1 MVSPNREKINW
12 HSLEVSEILNSLEV
26 KAKKGIDSKIAAER
40 LAWFG
45 ANELTKKKSDPWWL
59 KFLKQFNQPLL
70 YILIA
75 AGLTK
80 AVLGEWVNAG
90 VILGVTVV
98 NAAIGYIQEA
108 KAEDAIAALASS
120 ITTQTRVIRNGKIL
134 SLPSRELV
142 QGDLVLL
149 ESGDKVP
156 ADLRAIEV
164 NNLQIDESH
173 ITGESLPVIKSIE
186 PVEDEV
192 SLGDRTNM
200 AYAGGLVTFG
210 TGVGVVVATG
220 QNTETGQISQLLDK
234 NSNLS
239 TPLTRKLDRFSK
251 KWLYMVLGLAVFTFF
266 LGIRFQELKEALEA
280 AVALTVSAVPE
291 GLPAVVTITLAISVG
306 RMAKRHA
313 IIRKLP
319 AVETLGSTTVICSD
333 KTGTLTQN
341 KMTVERVFAGG
352 KNYCVGKTEISVA
365 PEIENNSCQQNYR
378 ANKTVEEFETIATQK
393 QSKITASD
401 RSLSQHPALKK
412 CLKVGLLC
420 NDARVEYK
428 REQCQIIGDPT
439 EGALIVAAEVA
450 GLNQEDSQQKMLR
463 LDSIPFAS
471 EHQYMATL
479 HPDHGGKIAY
489 IKGSPEVILERCQGM
504 LNDRGEYNSLDR
516 SYIEN
521 QVKLMG
527 EKGLRVLAFAEKTL
541 PSQQDKLDSQDVE
554 GALIF
559 LGLQGTIDPPRQSA
573 IKAVKACQKAGIE
586 VKMITGDRAD
596 TASAIASQMGINKNG
611 ALIAYTGAEL
621 AKMNPQQLNQAVE
634 EASVFARVAPQQK
647 LILVEALQ
655 NRGEIVAMTGDGVND
670 APALKQAD
678 IGIAMGNGGT
688 EVAKEASDIV
698 LTDDNFASI
707 EAAVEEGRAVYKNL
721 LQAITFILPV
731 NVGESMSI
739 LFATILARELPI
751 LSLQILW
758 LNTINSIAMTV
769 PLAFEPKSAKVME
782 QQPRQPNEPILSRS
796 RVWRILAVA
805 LFNWIVIF
813 GVFESV
819 KWNTQDLDLSRT
831 MAINALIAGRIFYL
845 LSISELVPNLIKKIK
860 GGIDNDSEI
869 PAIGL
874 GIIGAIVFQIIF
886 TQAPF
891 MNQIF
896 ATSPLNLTEWFVCLL
911 IGCPM
916 ILWAM
921 IINRFDRVN

>member
-1 MVSPNREKINW
+1 MVATKSRDREQINW
-12 HSLEVSEILNSLEV
+12 HALEVDLVLDSLQV
-26 KAKKGIDSKIAAER
+26 RANKGLDLDLAAEK
-40 LAWFG
+40 LALFG
-45 ANELTKKKSDPWWL
+45 TNELTKTKKDPWWL

-70 YILIA
+70 YILIV

-80 AVLGEWVNAG
+80 ALLGEWVNAG
-90 VILGVTVV
+90 VIWGVTIA
-98 NAAIGYIQEA
+98 NAAIGYLQEA

-120 ITTQTRVIRNGKIL
+120 MTTETTVIRNGQIKR
-134 SLPSRELV
+134 LPSRELV
-142 QGDLVLL
+142 PGDLVIL
-149 ESGDKVP
+149 EAGDKVP

-173 ITGESLPVIKSIE
+173 ITGESVPISKSIE
-186 PVEDEV
+186 LVENDV
-192 SLGDRTNM
+192 PLGDRTSM

-210 TGVGVVVATG
+210 NGIGVVVATG

-234 NSNLS
+234 HNNLS
-239 TPLTRKLDRFSK
+239 TPLTRKMDKFSK
-251 KWLYMVLGLAVFTFF
+251 KWLYMVLGLAIFTFV
-266 LGIRFQELKEALEA
+266 LGIRFQELKDALEA

-291 GLPAVVTITLAISVG
+291 GLPAVITVTLAISVS
-306 RMAKRHA
+306 RMAQRHA

-341 KMTVERVFAGG
+341 KMTVKQVFAGG
-352 KNYCVGKTEISVA
+352 KNYCVEETEIVPVSDS
-365 PEIENNSCQQNYR
+365 INS
-378 ANKTVEEFETIATQK
+378 
-393 QSKITASD
+393 SD
-401 RSLSQHPALKK
+401 RAALEQ
-412 CLKVGLLC
+412 CLRVGLLC
-420 NDARVEYK
+420 NDARAEYK
-428 REQCQIIGDPT
+428 EGKIELLGDPT
-439 EGALIVAAEVA
+439 EKALIISAEVG
-450 GLNQEDSQQKMLR
+450 GLNQQQMQQEMPR
-463 LDSIPFAS
+463 IDSIPFAS

-479 HPDHGGKIAY
+479 HRCFDDRIAY
-489 IKGSPEVILERCQGM
+489 IKGSPEVVLKRCQFMAG
-504 LNDRGEYNSLDR
+504 DRGEYVDLDR
-516 SYIEN
+516 DEIEK
-521 QVKLMG
+521 QVRLMG
-527 EKGLRVLAFAEKTL
+527 EQGLRVLAFAEKLL
-541 PSQQDKLDSQDVE
+541 PSDRKKINPEDIESE
-554 GALIF
+554 LIF

-573 IKAVKACQKAGIE
+573 IDAVKACQKAGIQ

-596 TASAIASQMGINKNG
+596 TASAIAGQMGITKNG
-611 ALIAYTGAEL
+611 SLVAYTGAEL
-621 AKMNPQQLNQAVE
+621 AKMNPGQLTEAVE

-688 EVAKEASDIV
+688 EVAKEAADIV

-739 LFATILARELPI
+739 LFATMLARELPI

-758 LNTINSIAMTV
+758 LNTINSVAMTV
-769 PLAFEPKSAKVME
+769 PLAFEPKSATGME
-782 QQPRQPNEPILSRS
+782 KPPRQPNEPILSRS
-796 RVWRILAVA
+796 RIGRILAIA

-819 KWNTQDLDLSRT
+819 KVMTSDIDLART
-831 MAINALIAGRIFYL
+831 MAINALISGRIFYL
-845 LSISELVPNLIKKIK
+845 LSLSQLVPNLILQIK
-860 GGIDNDSEI
+860 GKMARTWQI
-869 PAIGL
+869 PAIGY
-874 GIIGAIVFQIIF
+874 GIIAAIALQIVF
-886 TQAPF
+886 TQAPL

-896 ATSPLNLTEWFVCLL
+896 ATTPLSSLQWSICFL

-916 ILWAM
+916 IFWAA
-921 IINRFDRVN
+921 IVNRFDPVN

>member
-1 MVSPNREKINW
+1 MVATKSRDREQINW
-12 HSLEVSEILNSLEV
+12 HALEVDLVLDSLQV
-26 KAKKGIDSKIAAER
+26 RANKGLDLDLAAEK
-40 LAWFG
+40 LALFG
-45 ANELTKKKSDPWWL
+45 TNELTKTKKDPWWL

-70 YILIA
+70 YILIV

-80 AVLGEWVNAG
+80 ALLGEWVNAG
-90 VILGVTVV
+90 VIWGVTIA
-98 NAAIGYIQEA
+98 NAAIGYLQEA

-120 ITTQTRVIRNGKIL
+120 MTTETTVIRNGQIKR
-134 SLPSRELV
+134 LPSRELV
-142 QGDLVLL
+142 PGDLVIL
-149 ESGDKVP
+149 EAGDKVP

-173 ITGESLPVIKSIE
+173 ITGESVPISKSIE
-186 PVEDEV
+186 LVENDV
-192 SLGDRTNM
+192 PLGDRTSM

-210 TGVGVVVATG
+210 NGIGVVVATG

-234 NSNLS
+234 HNNLS
-239 TPLTRKLDRFSK
+239 TPLTRKMDKFSK
-251 KWLYMVLGLAVFTFF
+251 KWLYMVLGLAIFTFV
-266 LGIRFQELKEALEA
+266 LGIRFQELKDALEA

-291 GLPAVVTITLAISVG
+291 GLPAVITVTLAISVS
-306 RMAKRHA
+306 RMAQRHA

-341 KMTVERVFAGG
+341 KMTVKQVFAGG
-352 KNYCVGKTEISVA
+352 KNYCVEETEIVPVSDS
-365 PEIENNSCQQNYR
+365 INS
-378 ANKTVEEFETIATQK
+378 
-393 QSKITASD
+393 SD
-401 RSLSQHPALKK
+401 RAALEQ
-412 CLKVGLLC
+412 CLRVGLLC
-420 NDARVEYK
+420 NDARAEYK
-428 REQCQIIGDPT
+428 EGKIELLGDPT
-439 EGALIVAAEVA
+439 EKALIISAEVG
-450 GLNQEDSQQKMLR
+450 GLNQQQMQQEMPR
-463 LDSIPFAS
+463 IDAIPFAS

-479 HPDHGGKIAY
+479 HRCFDDRIAY
-489 IKGSPEVILERCQGM
+489 IKGSPEVVLKRCQFMAG
-504 LNDRGEYNSLDR
+504 DRGEYVDLDR
-516 SYIEN
+516 DEIEK
-521 QVKLMG
+521 QVRLMG
-527 EKGLRVLAFAEKTL
+527 ERGLRVLAFAEKLL
-541 PSQQDKLDSQDVE
+541 PSDRKTINPEDIESE
-554 GALIF
+554 LIF

-573 IKAVKACQKAGIE
+573 IDAVKACQKAGIQ

-596 TASAIASQMGINKNG
+596 TASAIAGQMGITKNG
-611 ALIAYTGAEL
+611 SLVAYTGAEL
-621 AKMNPQQLNQAVE
+621 AKMNPQELTEAVE

-688 EVAKEASDIV
+688 EVAKEAADIV

-739 LFATILARELPI
+739 LFATMLARELPI

-758 LNTINSIAMTV
+758 LNTINSVAMTV
-769 PLAFEPKSAKVME
+769 PLAFEPKSATGME
-782 QQPRQPNEPILSRS
+782 KPPRQPNEPILSRS
-796 RVWRILAVA
+796 RIGRILAIA

-819 KWNTQDLDLSRT
+819 KVMTADIDLART
-831 MAINALIAGRIFYL
+831 MAINALISGRIFYL
-845 LSISELVPNLIKKIK
+845 LSLSQLVPNLILQIK
-860 GGIDNDSEI
+860 GKMARTWQI
-869 PAIGL
+869 PAIGY
-874 GIIGAIVFQIIF
+874 GIIAAIALQIVF
-886 TQAPF
+886 TQAPL

-896 ATSPLNLTEWFVCLL
+896 ATTPLSSLQWSICFL

-916 ILWAM
+916 IFWAA
-921 IINRFDRVN
+921 IVNRFDPVN

>member
-1 MVSPNREKINW
+1 MVQTKSRDRAKNTW
-12 HSLEVSEILNSLEV
+12 HSLEVSEVLNSLEID
-26 KAKKGIDSKIAAER
+26 KKKGINSDIAAER
-40 LAWFG
+40 FVSFG
-45 ANELTKKKSDPWWL
+45 ANELAKKKSDPWWL
-59 KFLKQFNQPLL
+59 KFLQQFNQPLL

-75 AGLTK
+75 AGITK
-80 AVLGEWVNAG
+80 AVMGEWVNAA
-90 VILGVTVV
+90 VIWGVTVA
-98 NAAIGYIQEA
+98 NATIGYIQEA

-120 ITTQTRVIRNGKIL
+120 MTTESTVIRDGKVL
-134 SLPSRELV
+134 RLPSRELV
-142 QGDLVLL
+142 RGDLVVL

-173 ITGESLPVIKSIE
+173 ITGESVPVSKSIE
-186 PVEDEV
+186 PVEDDL

-210 TGVGVVVATG
+210 RGIGVVVATG
-220 QNTETGQISQLLDK
+220 QNTETGKISQLLENN
-234 NSNLS
+234 NSIS
-239 TPLTRKLDRFSK
+239 TPLTRKLDKFSK
-251 KWLYMVLGLAVFTFF
+251 KWLYMVLGLAVFTFA
-266 LGIRFQELKEALEA
+266 LGIRFQELKDALEA

-352 KNYCVGKTEISVA
+352 KNYCVNETEIYCDN
-365 PEIENNSCQQNYR
+365 E
-378 ANKTVEEFETIATQK
+378 TV
-393 QSKITASD
+393 S
-401 RSLSQHPALKK
+401 RSLSNYPTLEK
-412 CLKVGLLC
+412 CLQVGLLC
-420 NDARVEYK
+420 NDAEIEYK
-428 REQCQIIGDPT
+428 NGELKIIGDPT
-439 EGALIVAAEVA
+439 EAALIVVAEK
-450 GLNQEDSQQKMLR
+450 GGFIQREKQQQMPR

-479 HPDHGGKIAY
+479 HPYLEGKIAY
-489 IKGSPEVILERCQGM
+489 LKGSPEVILERCQMM
-504 LNDRGEYNSLDR
+504 LNDRGEYKSLDR
-516 SYIEN
+516 NEIEN

-527 EKGLRVLAFAEKTL
+527 ESGLRVLAFAEKPL
-541 PSQQDKLDSQDVE
+541 PSHQNKLNHHDIES
-554 GALIF
+554 GLIF

-573 IKAVKACQKAGIE
+573 IAAVKACQKAGIQ

-611 ALIAYTGAEL
+611 SLVAYTGAEL

-721 LQAITFILPV
+721 LLAITFILPV

-739 LFATILARELPI
+739 LFATMLARDLPI

-782 QQPRQPNEPILSRS
+782 KPPREPNESILSRS
-796 RVWRILAVA
+796 RIGRILAIA

-819 KWNTQDLDLSRT
+819 KYSTGNLDLART
-831 MAINALIAGRIFYL
+831 MAINALISGRIFYL
-845 LSISELVPNLIKKIK
+845 LSISQLVPNLIAKFRGKADK
-860 GGIDNDSEI
+860 DWEI
-869 PAIGL
+869 PAIGF
-874 GIIGAIVFQIIF
+874 GILGAIALQIVF
-886 TQAPF
+886 TQVPF

-896 ATSPLNLTEWFVCLL
+896 ATTPLSSMEWFVCLL

-916 ILWAM
+916 IFWAA
-921 IINRFDRVN
+921 IVNRFDPIN

>member
-1 MVSPNREKINW
+1 MVATKSRDREQINW
-12 HSLEVSEILNSLEV
+12 HALEVDLVLDSLQV
-26 KAKKGIDSKIAAER
+26 RANKGLDLDLAAEK
-40 LAWFG
+40 LALFG
-45 ANELTKKKSDPWWL
+45 TNELTKTKKDPWWL

-70 YILIA
+70 YILIV

-80 AVLGEWVNAG
+80 ALLGEWVNAG
-90 VILGVTVV
+90 VIWGVTIA
-98 NAAIGYIQEA
+98 NAAIGYLQEA

-120 ITTQTRVIRNGKIL
+120 MTTETTVIRNGQIKR
-134 SLPSRELV
+134 LPSRELV
-142 QGDLVLL
+142 PGDLVIL
-149 ESGDKVP
+149 EAGDKVP

-173 ITGESLPVIKSIE
+173 ITGESVPISKSIE
-186 PVEDEV
+186 LVENDV
-192 SLGDRTNM
+192 PLGDRTSM

-210 TGVGVVVATG
+210 NGIGVVVATG

-234 NSNLS
+234 HNNLS
-239 TPLTRKLDRFSK
+239 TPLTRKMDKFSK
-251 KWLYMVLGLAVFTFF
+251 KWLYMVLGLAIFTFV
-266 LGIRFQELKEALEA
+266 LGIRFQELKDALEA

-291 GLPAVVTITLAISVG
+291 GLPAVITVTLAISVS
-306 RMAKRHA
+306 RMAQRHA

-341 KMTVERVFAGG
+341 KMTVKQVFAGG
-352 KNYCVGKTEISVA
+352 KNYCVEETEIVPVSDS
-365 PEIENNSCQQNYR
+365 INS
-378 ANKTVEEFETIATQK
+378 
-393 QSKITASD
+393 SD
-401 RSLSQHPALKK
+401 RAALEQ
-412 CLKVGLLC
+412 CLRVGLLC
-420 NDARVEYK
+420 NDARAEYK
-428 REQCQIIGDPT
+428 EGKIELLGDPT
-439 EGALIVAAEVA
+439 EKALIISAEVG
-450 GLNQEDSQQKMLR
+450 GLNQQQMQQEMPR
-463 LDSIPFAS
+463 IDSIPFAS

-479 HPDHGGKIAY
+479 HRCFDDRIAY
-489 IKGSPEVILERCQGM
+489 IKGSPEVVLKRCQFMAG
-504 LNDRGEYNSLDR
+504 DRGEYVDLDR
-516 SYIEN
+516 DEIEK
-521 QVKLMG
+521 QVRLMG
-527 EKGLRVLAFAEKTL
+527 EQGLRVLAFAEKLL
-541 PSQQDKLDSQDVE
+541 PSDRKKINPEDIESE
-554 GALIF
+554 LIF

-573 IKAVKACQKAGIE
+573 IDAVKACQKAGIQ

-596 TASAIASQMGINKNG
+596 TASAIAGQMGITKNG
-611 ALIAYTGAEL
+611 SLVAYTGAEL
-621 AKMNPQQLNQAVE
+621 AKMNPQQLTEAVE

-688 EVAKEASDIV
+688 EVAKEAADIV

-739 LFATILARELPI
+739 LFATMLARELPI

-758 LNTINSIAMTV
+758 LNTINSVAMTV
-769 PLAFEPKSAKVME
+769 PLAFEPKSATGME
-782 QQPRQPNEPILSRS
+782 KPPRQPNEPILSRS
-796 RVWRILAVA
+796 RIGRILAIA

-819 KWNTQDLDLSRT
+819 KVMTSDIDLART
-831 MAINALIAGRIFYL
+831 MAINALISGRIFYL
-845 LSISELVPNLIKKIK
+845 LSLSQLVPNLILQIK
-860 GGIDNDSEI
+860 GKMARTWQI
-869 PAIGL
+869 PAIGY
-874 GIIGAIVFQIIF
+874 GIIAAIALQIVF
-886 TQAPF
+886 TQAPL

-896 ATSPLNLTEWFVCLL
+896 ATTPLSSLQWSICFL

-916 ILWAM
+916 IFWAA
-921 IINRFDRVN
+921 IVNRFDPVN